1 MVNKQLTEKN
11 ELIEKLQVD
20 LINFDKKKSTHN
32 EQQDDSYLDINSNSE
47 ELEHKRNENVNLQF
61 ILLLNIL

>member
-1 MVNKQLTEKN
+1 LVNKQLTEKN